1 VAALYGIV
9 AGALFGAL
17 GVAVRVGLQRGGDA
31 EGGATIVTFV
41 GALVAL
47 ALAAA
52 SGGGGEVSARD
63 LLPFALVGAL
73 VPGASSLLF
82 AHAIRLAG
90 ASRALI
96 VIGTTPLLSVILAVV
111 LLDEP
116 LELPLAIGTVLVVAA
131 ATVLA
136 RETRPEHFRVLGGVL
151 ALLCA
156 VMFAARD
163 NLVRWAS
170 QDVHPPPLVATATTL
185 VCAAL
190 VLIAWLVIARGRTAR
205 DRVSGGVPA
214 FVVAGLC
221 LGLAYAA
228 LIAGLDRG
236 RVSVVAPLNA
246 TQSLWAVVFAALFL
260 RRSEAI
266 GSRVTLAAVLI
277 VAGGALIGIF
287 R

>member
-9 AGALFGAL
+9 AGALFGAMA
-17 GVAVRVGLQRGGDA
+17 VALRVGLQRRGDV
-31 EGGATIVTFV
+31 EGGAVIVTSV
-41 GALVAL
+41 GAVVAL

-52 SGGGGEVSARD
+52 TGGGEVVAGD
-63 LLPFALVGAL
+63 LLPFAIAGAF
-73 VPGASSLLF
+73 VPGLSSVLMV
-82 AHAIRLAG
+82 HAIRHAG

-96 VIGTTPLLSVILAVV
+96 VIGTAPLLSVLLALV

-116 LELPLAIGTVLVVAA
+116 FKLELAIGTVLVVAA
-131 ATVLA
+131 GIVLA
-136 RETRPEHFRVLGGVL
+136 RETRPEHFRLLGGML

-156 VMFAARD
+156 GMFAGRD
-163 NLVRWAS
+163 NIVRWAS
-170 QDVHPPPLVATATTL
+170 REAHPPPLVATATSL
-185 VCAAL
+185 LCAAA
-190 VLIAWLVIARGRTAR
+190 VVMAWLVVARRGTIRAR
-205 DRVSGGVPA
+205 LARGVPA
-214 FVVAGLC
+214 FAVAGLC

-228 LIAGLDRG
+228 LVAGLDRG

-260 RRSEAI
+260 GQSEAI
-266 GSRVTLAAVLI
+266 GRRVTLAAVLV

>member
-1 VAALYGIV
+1 MAAVYGIL

-17 GVAVRVGLQRGGDA
+17 GVAVRVGLRRRGDA
-31 EGGATIVTFV
+31 EGGAAIVTSV
-41 GALVAL
+41 AALVAL

-52 SGGGGEVSARD
+52 TGGEVAAGD
-63 LLPFALVGAL
+63 LLPFALMGAL
-73 VPGASSLLF
+73 VPGFSSLVF
-82 AHAIRLAG
+82 VHAIQHAG

-96 VIGTTPLLSVILAVV
+96 VIGTTPLLSVALALVF
-111 LLDEP
+111 LDEP
-116 LELPLAIGTVLVVAA
+116 FELPLAIGTVLVVAA
-131 ATVLA
+131 GIVLA

-156 VMFAARD
+156 VMFAGRD
-163 NLVRWAS
+163 NLVRWAA
-170 QDVHPPPLVATATTL
+170 QDAHPPPLVATATSL
-185 VCAAL
+185 LCAAA
-190 VLIAWLVIARGRTAR
+190 VLIVWVVVVRRRTAR
-205 DRVSGGVPA
+205 ARVAHGVSA
-214 FVVAGLC
+214 FTVAGLC

-246 TQSLWAVVFAALFL
+246 TQSLWAVIFAALFL

-266 GSRVTLAAVLI
+266 GRRVVLAAALV

>member
-1 VAALYGIV
+1 MAALYGSL
-9 AGALFGAL
+9 AGALFGAM
-17 GVAVRVGLQRGGDA
+17 GVAMRVGLQRRGDV
-31 EGGATIVTFV
+31 EGGAVIITSV

-52 SGGGGEVSARD
+52 TGGGEIVAGD
-63 LLPFALVGAL
+63 LLPFAVAGAF
-73 VPGASSLLF
+73 VPGLSSIVMT
-82 AHAIRLAG
+82 HAIQHAG

-96 VIGTTPLLSVILAVV
+96 VIGTAPLLSVLLALL

-116 LELPLAIGTVLVVAA
+116 FELELAIGTVLVVAA
-131 ATVLA
+131 GIVLA
-136 RETRPEHFRVLGGVL
+136 RETRPEHFRVLGGML

-156 VMFAARD
+156 VMFAGRD

-170 QDVHPPPLVATATTL
+170 REAHPPPLVAAATSL
-185 VCAAL
+185 VCAAA
-190 VLIAWLVIARGRTAR
+190 VAIAWLLVARRRAIRAR
-205 DRVSGGVPA
+205 LAHGVPA
-214 FVVAGLC
+214 FAVAGLC
-221 LGLAYAA
+221 LGLAYSA

-260 RRSEAI
+260 RQSEAI
-266 GSRVTLAAVLI
+266 GRRVTLAAVLV
-277 VAGGALIGIF
+277 VAGGALIGVF

>member
-1 VAALYGIV
+1 MAALYGIL
-9 AGALFGAL
+9 AGALFGAM
-17 GVAVRVGLQRGGDA
+17 GVAVRVGLQRRGDV
-31 EGGATIVTFV
+31 EGGAVIVTSV

-52 SGGGGEVSARD
+52 TGGGEFVAGD
-63 LLPFALVGAL
+63 LLPFAVAGAF
-73 VPGASSLLF
+73 VPGVSSLLMV
-82 AHAIRLAG
+82 HAIQQAG

-96 VIGTTPLLSVILAVV
+96 VIGTAPLLSVVLALV

-116 LELPLAIGTVLVVAA
+116 FKLELAIGTVLVVAA
-131 ATVLA
+131 GIVLA
-136 RETRPEHFRVLGGVL
+136 RETRPEHFRLLGGVL

-156 VMFAARD
+156 VMFAGRD

-170 QDVHPPPLVATATTL
+170 REAHPPPLVATATSL
-185 VCAAL
+185 VCAAA
-190 VLIAWLVIARGRTAR
+190 VLIAWLVVARRRSIRAR
-205 DRVSGGVPA
+205 LARGVPA
-214 FVVAGLC
+214 FAVAGLC

-260 RRSEAI
+260 RQSEAI
-266 GSRVTLAAVLI
+266 GRRVALAAILV

>member
-1 VAALYGIV
+1 VAALYGLV

-17 GVAVRVGLQRGGDA
+17 GVAIRVGLQRGGDA
-31 EGGATIVTFV
+31 EGGAAVVTSV

-52 SGGGGEVSARD
+52 TGGGEVAAGD

-73 VPGASSLLF
+73 VPGVSSLVF
-82 AHAIRLAG
+82 VQAIQHAG

-96 VIGTTPLLSVILAVV
+96 VIGTTPLLSVLLAVV

-156 VMFAARD
+156 VLFAARD

-170 QDVHPPPLVATATTL
+170 QDAHPPPLVATATSL

-190 VLIAWLVIARGRTAR
+190 VLIAWLVFARGQTAR
-205 DRVSGGVPA
+205 ARVSQGVSA

-266 GSRVTLAAVLI
+266 GGRVTVAAALV